1 MIMAEYTRREL
12 AERAGVG
19 FDSLRY
25 YEERG
30 ILPPPKRSPANYRLY
45 GEDAVERL
53 AFVKRAK
60 RCGFTLKEIARGFEL
75 IEAKSD
81 CSVDPAEVIDEKI
94 LEIDSKIEGLIAM
107 RSMLE
112 TVKKSIG
119 RRDCS
124 ALGTYLEA

>member
-1 MIMAEYTRREL
+1 MAEYTRREL

-19 FDSLRY
+19 FDALRY

-30 ILPPPKRSPANYRLY
+30 ILPPPKRSPGNYRLY

-60 RCGFTLKEIARGFEL
+60 RCGFTLKEIALGFEL
-75 IEAKSD
+75 IEAKAD
-81 CSVDPAEVIDEKI
+81 CSVDPAEVIDGKI
-94 LEIDSKIEGLIAM
+94 LEIDSKIAALIAM
-107 RSMLE
+107 RSMLVA
-112 TVKKSIG
+112 VKEGIG

-124 ALGTYLEA
+124 DLGAYLEA